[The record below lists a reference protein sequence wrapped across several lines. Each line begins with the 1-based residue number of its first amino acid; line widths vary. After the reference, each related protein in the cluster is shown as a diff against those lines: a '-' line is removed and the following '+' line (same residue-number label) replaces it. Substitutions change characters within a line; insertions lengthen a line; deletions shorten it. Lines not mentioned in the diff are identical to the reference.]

1 MTLNEPSTN
10 PEPTLNLRSRWH
22 RESGSSPMSIRV
34 ALCEHGGVANRTLN
48 MPTVHRSSDRIIT
61 GTAAGWAQQYGID
74 PTVVRVALALLTFV
88 AGLGAVLYAVMFV
101 ASYPPGA
108 DGRAPARTDGEH
120 IDHRRDLAVAAGTM
134 ALLVA
139 ARGLSVWPGDR
150 IMLPA
155 VAVAAGIAVAWSRD
169 GRGDER
175 SRPVVRQLVRLG
187 AGVVLLIAGVASLA
201 NLTGGLGS
209 VGASLSAIAVVIGGL
224 AMFGAPALGRILRD
238 LDEERSM
245 RIREDELARV
255 SAHLHDSVLQS
266 LVLIQRSDDPRRM
279 ANLAR
284 RQERELRAW
293 LYGEAPIGDPTSL
306 HPAIEALTTE
316 LEADHDTRIE
326 AVIVGDQ
333 PLDDASRALIAA
345 LREAIVNAARH
356 ADVDRIDVFVEA
368 DDAELTGFVR
378 DTGVGFDPSTIPVD
392 RHGINDSI
400 VGRVQRIGGTATI
413 ESTVGSGTEV
423 EIRIP
428 RRRS

>member
-1 MTLNEPSTN
+1 
-10 PEPTLNLRSRWH
+10 
-22 RESGSSPMSIRV
+22 MSIRV
-34 ALCEHGGVANRTLN
+34 SLCEHGDVFDPMSRL
-48 MPTVHRSSDRIIT
+48 PTVPRSSDRVIT
-61 GTAAGWAQQYGID
+61 GTAGGWADAYGID

-88 AGLGAVLYAVMFV
+88 AGLGAVVYAVMFV
-101 ASYPPGA
+101 VSNPPDSA
-108 DGRAPARTDGEH
+108 TSTDPVAP
-120 IDHRRDLAVAAGTM
+120 DHRRDLAVATGTA
-134 ALLVA
+134 ALLVG
-139 ARGLSVWPGDR
+139 ARHLGVWPGDR

-155 VAVAAGIAVAWSRD
+155 AAVALGVAIAWSRANHSV
-169 GRGDER
+169 ER
-175 SRPVVRQLVRLG
+175 RHPLIQPIVRLA
-187 AGVVLLIAGVASLA
+187 AGVALLIAGVASLA

-209 VGASLSAIAVVIGGL
+209 VGASLSAIAVVLGGL

-293 LYGEAPIGDPTSL
+293 LYGDAPIGDPVSL
-306 HPAIEALTTE
+306 HAAIEALTTD
-316 LEADHDTRIE
+316 LEADHDVRIE

-333 PLDDASRALIAA
+333 PLDDEARTLIAA

-378 DTGVGFDPSTIPVD
+378 DTGRGFDTAHIPTD
-392 RHGINDSI
+392 RHGVNDSI
-400 VGRVQRIGGTATI
+400 VGRVQRAGGAATVD
-413 ESTVGSGTEV
+413 SNVGVGTEV
-423 EIRIP
+423 ELRIP
-428 RRRS
+428 RRRG

>member
-1 MTLNEPSTN
+1 MW
-10 PEPTLNLRSRWH
+10 LRGR
-22 RESGSSPMSIRV
+22 
-34 ALCEHGGVANRTLN
+34 LCEHERVAKRTLRL
-48 MPTVHRSSDRIIT
+48 PSVHRSTNRVIT
-61 GTAAGWAQQYGID
+61 GTAGGWGERYGID

-88 AGLGAVLYAVMFV
+88 AGLGAVLYGVMFLL
-101 ASYPPGA
+101 ADPPEKHST
-108 DGRAPARTDGEH
+108 PVEEPL
-120 IDHRRDLAVAAGTM
+120 DHRRDLAVAAATG
-134 ALLVA
+134 AVLVA
-139 ARGLSVWPGDR
+139 ARHLGVWPGDR

-155 VAVAAGIAVAWSRD
+155 AAVAVGVAIVWSRAGDADRRD
-169 GRGDER
+169 GPFVPRAI
-175 SRPVVRQLVRLG
+175 RLG

-224 AMFGAPALGRILRD
+224 AMFGAPALGRILRE
-238 LDEERSM
+238 LDEERST
-245 RIREDELARV
+245 RIREDERAKV

-293 LYGEAPIGDPTSL
+293 LYGDVPIGDPTTL
-306 HPAIEALTTE
+306 HAAIEVLTTE

-333 PLDDASRALIAA
+333 PLDEASRALIAA
-345 LREAIVNAARH
+345 LREATVNAARH
-356 ADVDRIDVFVEA
+356 ADVDRIDIFVEA
-368 DDAELTGFVR
+368 DDTELTGFVR
-378 DTGVGFDPSTIPVD
+378 DTGIGFDPAAVPPD

-400 VGRVQRIGGTATI
+400 IGRVERVGGTAVVETNL
-413 ESTVGSGTEV
+413 GAGTEV

-428 RRRS
+428 RRPA

>member
-1 MTLNEPSTN
+1 
-10 PEPTLNLRSRWH
+10 
-22 RESGSSPMSIRV
+22 MSIRV
-34 ALCEHGGVANRTLN
+34 SLCEHESVANRTIDV
-48 MPTVHRSSDRIIT
+48 PTVHRSSDRVIT
-61 GTAAGWAQQYGID
+61 GTAGGWAETSGVD

-88 AGLGAVLYAVMFV
+88 AGLGAVLYGAMFV
-101 ASYPPGA
+101 LSDPPETGA
-108 DGRAPARTDGEH
+108 TSMGERL
-120 IDHRRDLAVAAGTM
+120 DHRRDLAVVAATGAT
-134 ALLVA
+134 LVA
-139 ARGLSVWPGDR
+139 ARDMGVWPGDQ
-150 IMLPA
+150 IMVPAAA
-155 VAVAAGIAVAWSRD
+155 VAVGVAIVWSLD
-169 GRGDER
+169 GHGDGR
-175 SRPVVRQLVRLG
+175 SRPVVRRLVRLG

-209 VGASLSAIAVVIGGL
+209 VGASLSAIAVVVGGL

-245 RIREDELARV
+245 RIREGELARV

-279 ANLAR
+279 ASLAR

-293 LYGEAPIGDPTSL
+293 LYGDVPIGDPDSL
-306 HPAIEALTTE
+306 HAAIEVLTTG
-316 LEADHDTRIE
+316 LEADHDIRIE

-378 DTGVGFDPSTIPVD
+378 DTGVGFDPRVIPTD
-392 RHGINDSI
+392 RHGIHDSI
-400 VGRVQRIGGTATI
+400 VGRVERIGGTATI
-413 ESTVGSGTEV
+413 ESNVGAGTEV

-428 RRRS
+428 RRQV

>member
-1 MTLNEPSTN
+1 M
-10 PEPTLNLRSRWH
+10 W
-22 RESGSSPMSIRV
+22 IRV
-34 ALCEHGGVANRTLN
+34 PLCEHERVAKHRFEV
-48 MPTVHRSSDRIIT
+48 PSVHRSSDRVIT
-61 GTAAGWAQQYGID
+61 GTAGGWAERYGVD

-88 AGLGAVLYAVMFV
+88 AGLGAVLYGAMFLL
-101 ASYPPGA
+101 ADPP
-108 DGRAPARTDGEH
+108 DKDRSTPPVEPP
-120 IDHRRDLAVAAGTM
+120 DHRRDVAIATATGAILIT
-134 ALLVA
+134 
-139 ARGLSVWPGDR
+139 ARTVGVWPGDR
-150 IMLPA
+150 IMIPAAA
-155 VAVAAGIAVAWSRD
+155 VALGVAIVWSPEGKADRT
-169 GRGDER
+169 G
-175 SRPVVRQLVRLG
+175 PLVPQAIRLG

-238 LDEERSM
+238 LDEERST
-245 RIREDELARV
+245 RIREDERARV

-266 LVLIQRSDDPRRM
+266 LVLIQRSDNPRRM

-293 LYGEAPIGDPTSL
+293 LYGDVPIGDPQTL
-306 HPAIEALTTE
+306 HAAIEVLTTE

-368 DDAELTGFVR
+368 DDTELTGYVR
-378 DTGVGFDPSTIPVD
+378 DTGVGFDPAAVPAD

-400 VGRVQRIGGTATI
+400 VGRVERVGGTAVF
-413 ESTVGSGTEV
+413 ESNLGVGTEV

-428 RRRS
+428 RRPT

>member
-1 MTLNEPSTN
+1 
-10 PEPTLNLRSRWH
+10 
-22 RESGSSPMSIRV
+22 MSVGV
-34 ALCEHGGVANRTLN
+34 ALCEHEPVTKR
-48 MPTVHRSSDRIIT
+48 PVEFPRVHRSSDRVIT
-61 GTAAGWAQQYGID
+61 GAAGGWAERFGVD

-88 AGLGAVLYAVMFV
+88 AGLGAVLYGVMFLLSE
-101 ASYPPGA
+101 APQPTTAAPPESLS
-108 DGRAPARTDGEH
+108 RQPV
-120 IDHRRDLAVAAGTM
+120 DHRRDLAVAAAT
-134 ALLVA
+134 AAVLVL
-139 ARGLSVWPGDR
+139 ARDLGVWPGDR
-150 IMLPA
+150 IMVPA
-155 VAVAAGIAVAWSRD
+155 ALVAVGVAVVWSRD
-169 GRGDER
+169 
-175 SRPVVRQLVRLG
+175 SRTGAHAGPVVRQVVRLG
-187 AGVVLLIAGVASLA
+187 AGVVLLVAGVASLA

-209 VGASLSAIAVVIGGL
+209 IGASLSAIAVVIGGL

-279 ANLAR
+279 ASLAR

-293 LYGEAPIGDPTSL
+293 LYGDVPVGDPHTV
-306 HPAIEALTTE
+306 HAAIEVLTTG
-316 LEADHDTRIE
+316 LEADHDVRIE

-333 PLDDASRALIAA
+333 PLDDASRALVAA

-378 DTGVGFDPSTIPVD
+378 DTGAGFDPTSIPPD
-392 RHGINDSI
+392 RHGISDSI
-400 VGRVQRIGGTATI
+400 VGRVERIGGTATI
-413 ESTVGSGTEV
+413 ESRVGAGTEV

>member
-1 MTLNEPSTN
+1 MYIGDVTHSTLVSFAPGAE
-10 PEPTLNLRSRWH
+10 
-22 RESGSSPMSIRV
+22 ESGSSPMWIRV
-34 ALCEHGGVANRTLN
+34 PLCEHEDVAKHTLRL
-48 MPTVHRSSDRIIT
+48 PSVHRSTDRVIT
-61 GTAAGWAQQYGID
+61 GTAGGWAEQYGVD

-88 AGLGAVLYAVMFV
+88 AGLGAVLYGVMFLL
-101 ASYPPGA
+101 ADPPEKRSTPV
-108 DGRAPARTDGEH
+108 DEPL
-120 IDHRRDLAVAAGTM
+120 DHRRDLAVATATG
-134 ALLVA
+134 AILVA
-139 ARGLSVWPGDR
+139 ARHLGVWPSDR

-155 VAVAAGIAVAWSRD
+155 VAVAVGVAIVWSRAGESGRPD
-169 GRGDER
+169 GPFVPRA
-175 SRPVVRQLVRLG
+175 VRLG
-187 AGVVLLIAGVASLA
+187 AGVVLLIAGVVALA
-201 NLTGGLGS
+201 DLTGGLGS

-238 LDEERSM
+238 LDEERST
-245 RIREDELARV
+245 RIREDERARV

-266 LVLIQRSDDPRRM
+266 LVLIQRSGNPRQM

-293 LYGEAPIGDPTSL
+293 LYGDVPIGDPTTL
-306 HPAIEALTTE
+306 HAAIEVLTTE
-316 LEADHDTRIE
+316 LEADHDERIE

-368 DDAELTGFVR
+368 DDTELTGFVR
-378 DTGVGFDPSTIPVD
+378 DTGTGFDPAAVPPD

-400 VGRVQRIGGTATI
+400 IGRVERVGGTAVVETNLG
-413 ESTVGSGTEV
+413 VGTEV

-428 RRRS
+428 RRPT

>member
-1 MTLNEPSTN
+1 
-10 PEPTLNLRSRWH
+10 
-22 RESGSSPMSIRV
+22 MSFRV
-34 ALCEHGGVANRTLN
+34 SLCEHERVAKHTVDL
-48 MPTVHRSSDRIIT
+48 PSVHRSSDRVIT
-61 GTAAGWAQQYGID
+61 GTAGGWADRFGVD

-88 AGLGAVLYAVMFV
+88 AGLGAVLYGAMFLL
-101 ASYPPGA
+101 SDPPEPDA
-108 DGRAPARTDGEH
+108 APTGPPL
-120 IDHRRDLAVAAGTM
+120 DHRRDLAVAAATL
-134 ALLVA
+134 AILVA
-139 ARGLSVWPGDR
+139 ARDLGVWPGDR

-155 VAVAAGIAVAWSRD
+155 AAVAVGVAVVWSHAGHSGARAGS
-169 GRGDER
+169 
-175 SRPVVRQLVRLG
+175 LVPRVIRLG
-187 AGVVLLIAGVASLA
+187 AGAVLLIAGVASLA

-209 VGASLSAIAVVIGGL
+209 IGASLSAIAVVVGGL

-245 RIREDELARV
+245 RIREDERARV

-293 LYGEAPIGDPTSL
+293 LYGDVPIGDPQSL
-306 HPAIEALTTE
+306 HAAIEVLTTG

-333 PLDDASRALIAA
+333 PLDDASRVLLAA

-378 DTGVGFDPSTIPVD
+378 DTGVGFDPAAIPPD

-400 VGRVQRIGGTATI
+400 VGRVQRFGGTTLI
-413 ESTVGSGTEV
+413 ESNVGVGTEV

-428 RRRS
+428 RRQA

>member
-1 MTLNEPSTN
+1 
-10 PEPTLNLRSRWH
+10 
-22 RESGSSPMSIRV
+22 MSIRV
-34 ALCEHGGVANRTLN
+34 SLCEHGDVFDPMSRL
-48 MPTVHRSSDRIIT
+48 PTVPRSSDRVIT
-61 GTAAGWAQQYGID
+61 GTAGGWADAYGID

-88 AGLGAVLYAVMFV
+88 AGLGAVVYAVMFV
-101 ASYPPGA
+101 VSDPPDSAAST
-108 DGRAPARTDGEH
+108 DPAAGDHRH
-120 IDHRRDLAVAAGTM
+120 DHRRDLAVATGTA
-134 ALLVA
+134 ALLVGS
-139 ARGLSVWPGDR
+139 RHLGVWPGDR

-155 VAVAAGIAVAWSRD
+155 AAVALGVAVAWSRTTHSAD
-169 GRGDER
+169 RR
-175 SRPVVRQLVRLG
+175 HPLIQPIVRLA
-187 AGVVLLIAGVASLA
+187 AGVALLIAGVASLA

-209 VGASLSAIAVVIGGL
+209 VGASLSAIAVVLGGL

-293 LYGEAPIGDPTSL
+293 LYGDAPIGDPLSL
-306 HPAIEALTTE
+306 AAAIGALTTD
-316 LEADHDTRIE
+316 LEADHDVRIE
-326 AVIVGDQ
+326 AVVVGDQ
-333 PLDDASRALIAA
+333 PLDDEARTLIAA

-378 DTGVGFDPSTIPVD
+378 DTGRGFDAAYISAD
-392 RHGINDSI
+392 RHGISDSI
-400 VGRVQRIGGTATI
+400 VGRVQRVGGTATV
-413 ESTVGSGTEV
+413 ESNVGVGTEV
-423 EIRIP
+423 EVRIP
-428 RRRS
+428 RRRG

>member
-1 MTLNEPSTN
+1 
-10 PEPTLNLRSRWH
+10 
-22 RESGSSPMSIRV
+22 MSIRV
-34 ALCEHGGVANRTLN
+34 SLCEHGDVFDPTSRL
-48 MPTVHRSSDRIIT
+48 PTVPRGSDRVIT
-61 GTAAGWAQQYGID
+61 GTAGGWADAYGID

-88 AGLGAVLYAVMFV
+88 AGLGAVVYAVMFV
-101 ASYPPGA
+101 VSDPPDSTAST
-108 DGRAPARTDGEH
+108 DRAGG
-120 IDHRRDLAVAAGTM
+120 DHRHDLAVATGTA
-134 ALLVA
+134 ALLVG
-139 ARGLSVWPGDR
+139 ARHLGVWPGDR

-155 VAVAAGIAVAWSRD
+155 AAVALGVAIAWSRT
-169 GRGDER
+169 RR
-175 SRPVVRQLVRLG
+175 SVDRRHPLIQPIVRLT
-187 AGVVLLIAGVASLA
+187 AGVALLIAGVASLA

-209 VGASLSAIAVVIGGL
+209 VGASLSAIAVVLGGL

-279 ANLAR
+279 ASLAR

-293 LYGEAPIGDPTSL
+293 LYGDAPIGAPLSL
-306 HPAIEALTTE
+306 AAAIGALTID
-316 LEADHDTRIE
+316 LEADHDVRIE

-333 PLDDASRALIAA
+333 PLDDEARTLIAA

-378 DTGVGFDPSTIPVD
+378 DTGRGFDTAHIPAD

-400 VGRVQRIGGTATI
+400 VGRVQRAGGAATV
-413 ESTVGSGTEV
+413 ESNVGVGTEV
-423 EIRIP
+423 EVRIP
-428 RRRS
+428 RRRG